1 MYRSSAKGIRVV
13 EDKNSSSVLGWNKNV
28 RIYHLYKTDDDAK
41 LGSIYLDPFYD
52 PYWRSENNNVVMT
65 RLFSQRQGQTDVP
78 VGVIG
83 LSVNPTW
90 DDAPTPL
97 TWKDFQDL
105 LYHFGKALQ
114 LILAQKSTSVP
125 AQPADTSEFLAT
137 VSAYMIL
144 E

>member
-1 MYRSSAKGIRVV
+1 
-13 EDKNSSSVLGWNKNV
+13 
-28 RIYHLYKTDDDAK
+28 
-41 LGSIYLDPFYD
+41 
-52 PYWRSENNNVVMT
+52 MT

-78 VGVIG
+78 VAVIG

-114 LILAQKSTSVP
+114 LILAQKSTSVLT
-125 AQPADTSEFLAT
+125 QPADTSEFLAT